1 MELLHFAVSF
11 VATVCFAMLFNVPRR
26 QYVVCGFTGAVG
38 WMCYWLLSASVSLSA
53 ASFVAAMVLAALSR
67 VFAVRRKAPITV
79 FLLSGIFPLVPGA
92 GIYNTA
98 YAFFMDDNAMAV
110 YHGVETLKCAVAIAL
125 GIALVLSIPYR
136 RRNPEKT
143 S

>member
-1 MELLHFAVSF
+1 MELLHFVVSF

-26 QYVVCGFTGAVG
+26 QYVFCGFTGAVG
-38 WMCYWLLSASVSLSA
+38 WMCYRILITAVSVPA
-53 ASFVAAMVLAALSR
+53 ASLAATMALAALSR
-67 VFAVRRKAPITV
+67 VFAVKRKAPITV

-136 RRNPEKT
+136 RRAKQA
-143 S
+143 